1 MTMTS
6 VELTT
11 FVLSSFSLV
20 SLFACLPPLSLALEG
35 STEALEVALEDA
47 LTVASKG
54 SQSLHIV
61 LTIVSGNLQKFRDD
75 VSGHDDSPQLALG
88 DVIALLHV
96 DTALHCYLRTPYQDG
111 IYHSH
116 SENVYSGSTL
126 C

>member
-1 MTMTS
+1 M
-6 VELTT
+6 
-11 FVLSSFSLV
+11 
-20 SLFACLPPLSLALEG
+20 
-35 STEALEVALEDA
+35 EVALEDA

-96 DTALHCYLRTPYQDG
+96 ATALHCYLRTPYQDG